1 MMFGVLRMPAANDI
15 DVDSPLGMAIYSDA
29 MEELKDLDIA
39 YSRYSEEVKDSRALE
54 LIDRRLVREP
64 GHKVNEEVE
73 LDLPKHFIP
82 VSGEGDQ
89 EFYQAVERPLKVDER
104 IKGINAQLSYIGYK
118 CGYSNGYFAFDQ
130 KTGMVTAT
138 QVESDDRITTTVDQ
152 RYQGCITGMSR
163 SGFLRAVSICWIYII
178 WHR

>member
-1 MMFGVLRMPAANDI
+1 MEYFTAGCINYNKNEVGLNGMMFGVLRMPAANDI

-118 CGYSNGYFAFDQ
+118 CGYSMD
-130 KTGMVTAT
+130 
-138 QVESDDRITTTVDQ
+138 I
-152 RYQGCITGMSR
+152 
-163 SGFLRAVSICWIYII
+163 LRLTRKPGW
-178 WHR
+178 